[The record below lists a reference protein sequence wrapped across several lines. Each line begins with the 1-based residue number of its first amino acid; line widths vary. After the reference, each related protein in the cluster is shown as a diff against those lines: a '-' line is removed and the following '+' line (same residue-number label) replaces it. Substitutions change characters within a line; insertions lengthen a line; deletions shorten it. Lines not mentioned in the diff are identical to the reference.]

1 MYAYTRF
8 LEFEKKLNALPSFDP
23 AVTLLKR
30 LTISGAAECRLDS
43 HGRILVPPGLRTR
56 AGLDKDVLWSGMSDH
71 AELWDIRRFEE
82 ATEVPPEK
90 VEPLAKALAALG
102 L

>member
-1 MYAYTRF
+1 M
-8 LEFEKKLNALPSFDP
+8 
-23 AVTLLKR
+23 
-30 LTISGAAECRLDS
+30 
-43 HGRILVPPGLRTR
+43 R
-56 AGLDKDVLWSGMSDH
+56 AGIEKDVLWSGMSDH